1 MKRLFLMAVMTLVA
15 TVTIAGNPLKVISGD
30 KKFFK
35 SAEGTVLLEVVFNDD
50 ATYDD
55 RMPLTEKYNNLA
67 QKAVIAYDGFVEEF
81 SDNNSKLN
89 IVKEASEA
97 TYKIT
102 INVTKIDEFFNVM
115 GWVSG
120 PCIRVWGTL
129 TVTDTKTGE
138 SLLVVD
144 IDEIDGGAA
153 PSTDRAFNDTFG
165 KLGEKIAKLK

>member
-1 MKRLFLMAVMTLVA
+1 MKRLFFMAVMTLVT
-15 TVTIAGNPLKVISGD
+15 TVTFAGNPLKVISGD

-55 RMPLTEKYNNLA
+55 RMPLSEKYNDLD
-67 QKAVIAYDGFVEEF
+67 QKTVIAYDGFVEEF

-165 KLGEKIAKLK
+165 ELGKRIAKLK

>member
-15 TVTIAGNPLKVISGD
+15 TVTFAGNPLKVISGD

-55 RMPLTEKYNNLA
+55 RMPLSEKYNDLA
-67 QKAVIAYDGFVEEF
+67 QKTVIAYDGFIEEF
-81 SDNNSKLN
+81 NDNNSKMTF
-89 IVKEASEA
+89 VKDEAEA
-97 TYKIT
+97 DYKIT
-102 INVTKIDEFFNVM
+102 INVTKIDEFYNPM
-115 GWVSG
+115 GWIPG

-129 TVTDTKTGE
+129 TVMDAKTGE

-144 IDEIDGGAA
+144 IDEIDGGSA
-153 PSTDRAFNDTFG
+153 PTTDRAFNDTFG
-165 KLGEKIAKLK
+165 ELGERIAKLK

>member
-1 MKRLFLMAVMTLVA
+1 MKRFFLMAVMTLVA
-15 TVTIAGNPLKVISGD
+15 TVTFAGNPLKVISGD

-55 RMPLTEKYNNLA
+55 RMPLSEKYNDLA
-67 QKAVIAYDGFVEEF
+67 QKTVIAYDGFIEEF
-81 SDNNSKLN
+81 TDNNSKMTF
-89 IVKEASEA
+89 VKEASEA

-102 INVTKIDEFFNVM
+102 INVTKVDEFINVM
-115 GWVSG
+115 GWVAG

-129 TVTDTKTGE
+129 TVTDAKTGE

-144 IDEIDGGAA
+144 IDEIDGGSA
-153 PSTDRAFNDTFG
+153 PTTDRAFNDTFG
-165 KLGEKIAKLK
+165 ELGERIAKLK